1 MKRIKELKNKNKLY
15 ERVIDEIL
23 EDSKDYEGT
32 IKERIIQRC
41 NDIVELG
48 CVSGTVSSLIY
59 YTDTISFYNN
69 YYEEITEIVE
79 ELEESGMN
87 ILECCLKNNLTTT
100 QIIMND
106 EQAKTQISWLI
117 YEEIAHELLNI
128 LEEE

>member
-1 MKRIKELKNKNKLY
+1 MGRIKELKNKNKLY

-32 IKERIIQRC
+32 IKERIIKRC
-41 NDIVELG
+41 NEIVEHG

-87 ILECCLKNNLTTT
+87 IFECCLKNNLTTT

>member
-1 MKRIKELKNKNKLY
+1 MERIKELKNKNKLY

-32 IKERIIQRC
+32 IKERIIKRC
-41 NDIVELG
+41 NEIVEHG

-79 ELEESGMN
+79 ELEESGMD

-106 EQAKTQISWLI
+106 EQAKNQISWLV
-117 YEEIAHELLNI
+117 YEEIAYELLNI

>member
-1 MKRIKELKNKNKLY
+1 MGRIKELKNKNKLY

-32 IKERIIQRC
+32 IKERIIKRC
-41 NDIVELG
+41 NEIVKYG